1 MSTQEEPKRDVI
13 VEIRYSSYTPAQ
25 KRATQKYRNDN
36 KDKVNEQRKKY
47 YQARKESD
55 PGFLEYKRAKAKEY
69 YNKAKQRSQNIVS
82 EIPQPDA
89 PVADVVGVLSS
100 MSHPEGTTIDEV
112 VLAPPDEVVLAPP
125 DEEPVSQKP
134 AKIKV
139 ICKQR
144 KTAVV

>member
-36 KDKVNEQRKKY
+36 KEKVNEQRKKY

-55 PGFLEYKRAKAKEY
+55 PNFLEYKRAKAKEY
-69 YNKAKQRSQNIVS
+69 YLKAKQRSQHEAV
-82 EIPQPDA
+82 ETPQPEA
-89 PVADVVGVLSS
+89 PVADVIGVISS
-100 MSHPEGTTIDEV
+100 MSHPEGTTIEDV
-112 VLAPPDEVVLAPP
+112 ISSM
-125 DEEPVSQKP
+125 PVETPKP

-139 ICKQR
+139 VLIK
-144 KTAVV
+144 KNKPVEP

>member
-47 YQARKESD
+47 YQTRKETD
-55 PGFLEYKRAKAKEY
+55 PTFLEYKRAKAKEY
-69 YNKAKQRSQNIVS
+69 YTKAKLRNKSEVV

-89 PVADVVGVLSS
+89 PVAEVVGVLSA
-100 MSHPEGTTIDEV
+100 MSHPEGTRVEDIILPV
-112 VLAPPDEVVLAPP
+112 VESLVPAPPVSPRPEKKKVLLK
-125 DEEPVSQKP
+125 QKSM
-134 AKIKV
+134 IL
-139 ICKQR
+139 
-144 KTAVV
+144 

>member
-47 YQARKESD
+47 YQTRKESD

-69 YNKAKQRSQNIVS
+69 YNKAKQRNTPTNP
-82 EIPQPDA
+82 ETPQPEA
-89 PVADVVGVLSS
+89 PIDEVIGVLSS
-100 MSHPEGTTIDEV
+100 MSHPEGTTIEEV
-112 VLAPPDEVVLAPP
+112 VLAQPDEG
-125 DEEPVSQKP
+125 PVSPRPVKTKVLFKQK
-134 AKIKV
+134 KV
-139 ICKQR
+139 
-144 KTAVV
+144 VV